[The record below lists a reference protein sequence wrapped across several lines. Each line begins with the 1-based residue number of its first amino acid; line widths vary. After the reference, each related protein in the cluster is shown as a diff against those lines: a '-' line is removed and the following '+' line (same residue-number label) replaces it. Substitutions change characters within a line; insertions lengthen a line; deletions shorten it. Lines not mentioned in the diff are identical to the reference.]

1 MAFTEDLAAFL
12 GTSDFAT
19 AATYDGATAINVIF
33 DNDWDAMPLGMAGQ
47 SALRPRA
54 MCRSADI
61 AANPV
66 GKTLL
71 VNAVTYTIAE
81 HQPDGTGM
89 SLLILKR

>member
-1 MAFTEDLAAFL
+1 MPFTEDLDEFL
-12 GTSDFAT
+12 DGDEFAT
-19 AATYDGATAINVIF
+19 PATYDGSTAISVIF
-33 DNDWDAMPLGMAGQ
+33 DNDWQAMPLGLAGQ

-54 MCRSADI
+54 FCKTAAI

-71 VNAVTYTIAE
+71 INAVTYTIAE

>member
-1 MAFTEDLAAFL
+1 MAFDEDLFAFL
-12 GTSDFAT
+12 GTADFAVT
-19 AATYDGATAINVIF
+19 ATYDSSAEVVGIFGAPHELV
-33 DNDWDAMPLGMAGQ
+33 PLGMAMAAAAAPQ
-47 SALRPRA
+47 FV
-54 MCRSADI
+54 CRSADI